1 MPNYISECPL
11 PTLMGLAASDP
22 LRTLIQACDAPLM
35 LGKMINAAL
44 VYAVLLT
51 GCSAEPRS
59 SDEDWSAS
67 VTSPGRFSPH
77 PDLVTLELPASRDE
91 LSAFL
96 GATGAESYA
105 TGPNPQTYSP
115 PSPMRPSPCQQTAEA
130 IVFSYPI
137 EEAFQPRYVAY
148 VSQDE
153 VVCIDRQFSYLAPGP
168 F

>member
-1 MPNYISECPL
+1 
-11 PTLMGLAASDP
+11 
-22 LRTLIQACDAPLM
+22 M
-35 LGKMINAAL
+35 LGKMITAAL
-44 VYAVLLT
+44 VCSVLLT
-51 GCSAEPRS
+51 GCSAESRS

-67 VTSPGRFSPH
+67 VDSPGRFSPH
-77 PDLVTLELPASRDE
+77 PDLAPLELPASRDA

-96 GATGAESYA
+96 RATGAESYA

-115 PSPMRPSPCQQTAEA
+115 PAPMRASPCQQTEEA

-148 VSQDE
+148 ISQGE